1 MRESKKEL
9 LFFCLGF
16 ILAFIYWRTKVL
28 LYYQRGGVSFLR
40 EITGLSIHHYHFGV
54 LILTIFLLLYLFYRR
69 NNLFIGL
76 IGFGLGS
83 ILDSFVSR
91 LFSSGTRV
99 QEIINYQMNFYN
111 TLLIFGIVIV
121 LSVIFYLMKDLKSFG
136 INYRDGRKN

>member
-1 MRESKKEL
+1 MNSKKRL
-9 LFFCLGF
+9 IIFCLGF
-16 ILAFIYWRTKVL
+16 ALAFIYWRLKVL
-28 LYYQRGGVSFLR
+28 FYYQEGGVSFLR
-40 EITGLSIHHYHFGV
+40 RITGLSIHHYHFGI
-54 LILTIFLLLYLFYRR
+54 LILTLFLLLYLFYKQ
-69 NNLFIGL
+69 NNVFIGL

-91 LFSSGTRV
+91 LFNSGTRI